1 MAVTFLQAVNASLKR
16 VGVIQGDAGELATST
31 VTSTATGLIA
41 TGPFTDSGRQ
51 VQIDLMIQV
60 WNESQHILYDLG
72 LLSPEAAS
80 ATLTLASGTREYDM
94 PDDFERFAGENK
106 SERVFR
112 AATNV
117 WWLTEYPGG
126 YAAML
131 RDQNVAS
138 DWIGQPTHYAISPT
152 TRGRVRIDREPDA
165 TVAGRTFNALYEK
178 RLALTSTMATET
190 LIFSDT
196 VADALV
202 PVTAEAW
209 RGIKQKE
216 FNETVFQSNLARA
229 AGQVTQTQRRRRGGI
244 RRARG
249 SGVRALR

>member
-1 MAVTFLQAVNASLKR
+1 MAITFLQAVNASLKR

-60 WNESQHILYDLG
+60 WNEAEHILYGMG
-72 LLSPEAAS
+72 LFAAEAAS
-80 ATLTLASGTREYDM
+80 ATLILATGEREYDM
-94 PDDFERFAGENK
+94 PSDFERFAGENE

-112 AATNV
+112 AATTV

-138 DWIGQPTHYAISPT
+138 DWIGQPLHYAISPT
-152 TRGRVRIDREPDA
+152 TRGRVRIDRDPDDN
-165 TVAGRTFNALYEK
+165 VAGRSFNALYDK

-190 LIFSDT
+190 LPFSDT
-196 VADALV
+196 VADELV

-209 RGIKQKE
+209 SQIRKKA
-216 FNETVFQSNLARA
+216 FNPDAFDAALSRA
-229 AGQVTQTQRRRRGGI
+229 AGNVRQTQPRRRGGI
-244 RRARG
+244 RRAAGR
-249 SGVRALR
+249 GVRVLR